1 MNDSL
6 RVQSSVLVNE
16 QNYAYEQAAAADR
29 ERETAAREERLRRE
43 QEEDDSRAKAELEAA
58 LELSKT
64 LDKEANLKRK
74 RESLQAEPP
83 KGPEATKLRL
93 QLPNG
98 SKIDRRFLATS
109 TLQDVRDFVDVYL
122 GDNEIPIESYSLS
135 TTYPRKTY
143 ENKAETLQDAVCIF
157 EEHTFGAIKR
167 LKCPNLRQLL
177 YL

>member
-1 MNDSL
+1 M
-6 RVQSSVLVNE
+6 LVNE

-135 TTYPRKTY
+135 TTYPRRTY
-143 ENKAETLQDAVCIF
+143 EDKAETLQDAVCIF
-157 EEHTFGAIKR
+157 EEDTFGAIEY
-167 LKCPNLRQLL
+167 LNCPNWRQLL